1 MGRPADVV
9 GTCDAGG
16 SGTTEGAEGGG
27 SGGSGVSGGETSG
40 GEAFDADGVDA
51 DGATCGEGTMLDHPD
66 DPGGAEGAEVVGFLP
81 NMSLKA

>member
-1 MGRPADVV
+1 MGRPADVM

-40 GEAFDADGVDA
+40 GEAFDVGR
-51 DGATCGEGTMLDHPD
+51 AT
-66 DPGGAEGAEVVGFLP
+66 
-81 NMSLKA
+81 

>member
-27 SGGSGVSGGETSG
+27 SGGSGVSGGETFG
-40 GEAFDADGVDA
+40 GEAFDVGS
-51 DGATCGEGTMLDHPD
+51 ATFGEGAMLDHPD

>member
-40 GEAFDADGVDA
+40 GEVFDVDR
-51 DGATCGEGTMLDHPD
+51 ATFGEGAMLDHPG
-66 DPGGAEGAEVVGFLP
+66 DPGGAEGAEAEGFLP

>member
-40 GEAFDADGVDA
+40 GEVFDVGR
-51 DGATCGEGTMLDHPD
+51 ATFGEGAMLDHPD

>member
-27 SGGSGVSGGETSG
+27 SGGSGVSGGETSE
-40 GEAFDADGVDA
+40 GEAFDVGR
-51 DGATCGEGTMLDHPD
+51 ATFGEGGMLDHSD
-66 DPGGAEGAEVVGFLP
+66 DPGGAEGAEAVGFLP

>member
-40 GEAFDADGVDA
+40 GEAFDVGS
-51 DGATCGEGTMLDHPD
+51 ATVGEEAMLGPPD
-66 DPGGAEGAEVVGFLP
+66 DPGDAEGAEVVGFLP

>member
-16 SGTTEGAEGGG
+16 SGMTEGAEGGG

-40 GEAFDADGVDA
+40 GEAFDVGRAMF
-51 DGATCGEGTMLDHPD
+51 GEGGMLDHPD

>member
-40 GEAFDADGVDA
+40 GEAFDVGS
-51 DGATCGEGTMLDHPD
+51 ATVGEGAMLDPPD

>member
-40 GEAFDADGVDA
+40 GEAFDVGC
-51 DGATCGEGTMLDHPD
+51 ATFREGGMLDQSD
-66 DPGGAEGAEVVGFLP
+66 DPGGAEGAEAVGFLP

>member
-40 GEAFDADGVDA
+40 GEAFDAG
-51 DGATCGEGTMLDHPD
+51 GATCGEGTMLDHPD
-66 DPGGAEGAEVVGFLP
+66 DPGGAEGAEAVGFLP

>member
-27 SGGSGVSGGETSG
+27 SGGSGVSGGEASG
-40 GEAFDADGVDA
+40 GEAFEVGR
-51 DGATCGEGTMLDHPD
+51 ATFGEGAMLDHSD
-66 DPGGAEGAEVVGFLP
+66 DPGGAEGAEAVGFLP

>member
-40 GEAFDADGVDA
+40 GEAFDVGRV
-51 DGATCGEGTMLDHPD
+51 TFGEGAMLDHPD